1 MASAVTPDP
10 PTPPSNTGN
19 IVAAYGAPPPP
30 PTVTVAAPA
39 GRTEIGAISVTGGTV
54 PNVET
59 AVAAMRAGFQTCFVR
74 GQSARPDAEGEVT
87 LTIRLGAAGQILG
100 VAAQQ
105 TAKVPATVVS
115 CMTTRAAAS
124 QFEPPTGA
132 KGQVKVVVPVT
143 LTKP

>member
-1 MASAVTPDP
+1 VALNPTAPPSDTGNTVAAYGGP
-10 PTPPSNTGN
+10 PTPPPAVP
-19 IVAAYGAPPPP
+19 VAAS
-30 PTVTVAAPA
+30 T

-54 PNVET
+54 PNVES

-74 GQSARPDAEGEVT
+74 GQAARPDAEGEVT

-124 QFEPPTGA
+124 QFDPPAGA
-132 KGQVKVVVPVT
+132 KSQVKVVVPVT